1 MNKEKL
7 YDRVIRLYDRED
19 ITEMELEQARRFL
32 REDIKES
39 LRKGV
44 ISEREAGNLLRMA
57 GIEE

>member
-32 REDIKES
+32 RRDIKES
-39 LRKGV
+39 LGKGV